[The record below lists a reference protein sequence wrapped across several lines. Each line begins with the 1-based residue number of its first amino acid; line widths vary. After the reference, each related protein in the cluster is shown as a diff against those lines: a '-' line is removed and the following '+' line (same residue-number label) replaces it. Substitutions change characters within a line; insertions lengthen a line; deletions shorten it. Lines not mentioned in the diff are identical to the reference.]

1 MCQRLIWL
9 IRLSILPVCPAGLQV
24 SRQLWP
30 STMLLPS
37 ALPGPHSSTCP
48 LALREAPQGNPM
60 VDGVQMGV
68 LEIFRAF
75 ETI

>member
-1 MCQRLIWL
+1 
-9 IRLSILPVCPAGLQV
+9 
-24 SRQLWP
+24 
-30 STMLLPS
+30 MLLPS